1 MSASPENFERRTSPP
16 EGVVEPSSSSLDD
29 ALPIIHSTDEGIE
42 GQAAIEQVLKAAHA
56 EQTAEQLAPQVEE
69 MEAPEAAETLERLEP
84 QESAEVVKRMEDAAA
99 AEALSHMDVP
109 LAVTVLMD
117 LDPAEAANLIGLME
131 PDDAADILQEMRKEL
146 CADIIG
152 RLHPRQS
159 ASLGKLALYDP
170 ESAGGIMTTD
180 IIVIPETMTIG
191 NAIEFIQRHQIR
203 PSQHDVYCVD
213 DAKRLVGQI
222 GLRELLLHPD
232 RDPVRDWMVR
242 DVDAVLPAVDREA
255 VAKLFEKYDYLTVPV
270 VDENR
275 RVLGMVTVDDVID
288 IISAEHTE
296 DAYKQVG
303 AGAHEAVYSPIGVKF
318 RGRFPWLLVNLVTSQ
333 IAASVIFFYKDLIA
347 LIPVVA
353 TVMPVIA
360 NQAGNAGQQS
370 LAVTLRG
377 LVLGEIRRERVSKLI
392 FREMLLG
399 LIAGCA
405 VGVVLA
411 LSMWLIGSD
420 GLSLHPEFGWR
431 LGVVAGI
438 SMTGALYVG
447 CLVGTLIP
455 LVMDRFGFD
464 PATASSIFLTMFTD
478 GCSFMTFLTMLYFMH
493 GWVMAG
499 TPVPG

>member
-1 MSASPENFERRTSPP
+1 MTGPSPHDDLLMPQGGTPS
-16 EGVVEPSSSSLDD
+16 EGVD
-29 ALPIIHSTDEGIE
+29 ARDSEQDSPIVHTTEEGIE
-42 GQAAIEQVLKAAHA
+42 TALEVDQVIEAAEA
-56 EQTAEQLAPQVEE
+56 EQSVEQLAPQVEE
-69 MEAPEAAETLERLEP
+69 MGAPEAADTLERLEP

-109 LAVTVLMD
+109 LAVTVMMD
-117 LDPAEAANLIGLME
+117 LDPAEAANLIALME
-131 PDDAADILQEMRKEL
+131 PDDAADILQGMSKHL
-146 CADIIG
+146 CADIIAK
-152 RLHPRQS
+152 LPPRQS

-180 IIVIPETMTIG
+180 IIVVPETMSIG
-191 NAIEFIQRHQIR
+191 HAIEFIQRNQIR

-213 DAKRLVGQI
+213 ESKRLVGQI

-232 RDPVRDWMVR
+232 RDAVSEWMAR
-242 DVDAVLPAVDREA
+242 DVDAVLPGVDREA

-270 VDENR
+270 VDEQR

-296 DAYKQVG
+296 DALKQVG
-303 AGAHEAVYSPIGVKF
+303 AGAHEAVYSPIRVKF
-318 RGRFPWLLVNLVTSQ
+318 KGRFPWLLVNLVTSQ
-333 IAASVIFFYKDLIA
+333 VAASVIFLHKGLIA
-347 LIPVVA
+347 EIPVIA

-377 LVLGEIRRERVSKLI
+377 LVLGEIRRERVSRLI
-392 FREMLLG
+392 LREMLLG

-411 LSMWLIGSD
+411 LSMWLIGAD
-420 GLSLHPEFGWR
+420 VLSLHPEFGWR

-438 SMTGALYVG
+438 AMTGALYVG

-455 LVMDRFGFD
+455 LVMDRLGFD

-478 GCSFMTFLTMLYFMH
+478 GCSFLTFLTILYFTSD
-493 GWVMAG
+493 WVQ
-499 TPVPG
+499 VV